1 MKKILFMAALALIGA
16 NCYAQKANVKKARN
30 AALATE
36 NPDYAGARATIQEAL
51 TNPETANQAD
61 TWYVAGLIGNKEAD
75 NLFAKQS
82 IGQSIDER
90 TKGEALVESYNYWLV
105 ADSLALIPNEKGKIN
120 KKVHGNITSS
130 FLDYYTNQEFVK
142 YGIYLNENRDYKRAY
157 EVFQIHLG
165 IPKLAMMQ
173 EEKLQAKMPLDTI
186 YDQYKFYAGLFAT
199 QAEMHPEAIAIFEEM
214 KDGSY
219 EAISV
224 NQFLYQEYLALQ
236 DTVNFVRVLQDATV
250 KFPKEPWFLQ
260 NLINHYIFSGQE
272 TMALDYLT
280 QAINREPNTAQ
291 YYHIRGNIN
300 ENMKN
305 YDAAIADFNAALA
318 IDPTLADAEAGLG
331 RVYYNQAVKIN
342 EDAAYIT
349 DNKEYKAKLDEMT
362 AMFAKS
368 LPFFEKAH
376 ELDPGNRDYMIVLKQ
391 LYYRLNMAEKH
402 DAINAKL
409 NQ

>member
-16 NCYAQKANVKKARN
+16 NCYAQKANVKKAKN
-30 AALATE
+30 AALAAE
-36 NPDYAGARATIQEAL
+36 NPDFSAAREAIKPAL
-51 TNPETANQAD
+51 SHEETANQAD
-61 TWYVAGLIGNKEAD
+61 TWYVAGLIGNKEAEG
-75 NLFAKQS
+75 LGTKQML
-82 IGQSIDER
+82 GQAIDEVA
-90 TKGEALVESYNYWLV
+90 KGEAIVESINYWIT
-105 ADSLALIPNEKGKIN
+105 ADSLALIPNAKGKID
-120 KKVHGNITSS
+120 KGTHGKVTSGI
-130 FLDYYTNQEFVK
+130 LDYYTTQELVK
-142 YGIYLNENRDYKRAY
+142 YGIYLNEQRDYKRAY
-157 EVFQIHLG
+157 EVFKVHLN

-214 KDGSY
+214 KDGDY
-219 EAISV
+219 EGISV
-224 NQFLYQEYLALQ
+224 NQFLYQEYLALN
-236 DTVNFVRVLQDATV
+236 DTANFVRVLQDATV

-272 TMALDYLT
+272 ALALDYLT
-280 QAINREPNTAQ
+280 QAIEREPNTAQ

-318 IDPTLADAEAGLG
+318 IEPTLADAEAGLG

-376 ELDPGNRDYMIVLKQ
+376 ELAPDNRDYMIVLKQ
-391 LYYRLNMAEKH
+391 LYYRLHMDEKH
-402 DAINAKL
+402 DIINALL